1 MTIRKL
7 TKVFNK
13 VDTKVRAL
21 TKEQTDI
28 FFNKMDE
35 SWESAAKYL
44 GVSLKDFE
52 TWYFCDQ
59 KKRHK
64 AFFFTL

>member
-1 MTIRKL
+1 MTIKKL

-13 VDTKVRAL
+13 VEKKVRSL

-28 FFNKMDE
+28 FFDKMDE
-35 SWESAAKYL
+35 GWKSAAEYL

-52 TWYFCDQ
+52 TWYFCD
-59 KKRHK
+59 
-64 AFFFTL
+64 

>member
-44 GVSLKDFE
+44 GVSLKNFKI
-52 TWYFCDQ
+52 WYFCD
-59 KKRHK
+59 
-64 AFFFTL
+64 

>member
-7 TKVFNK
+7 TKVYNK
-13 VDTKVRAL
+13 VEAKVQNL
-21 TKEQTDI
+21 TKAQTNILFD
-28 FFNKMDE
+28 KMDE

-52 TWYFCDQ
+52 TWMFCD
-59 KKRHK
+59 
-64 AFFFTL
+64 

>member
-7 TKVFNK
+7 TKVYNK
-13 VDTKVRAL
+13 VEAKVQNL
-21 TKEQTDI
+21 TEAQTNILFD
-28 FFNKMDE
+28 KMDE

-52 TWYFCDQ
+52 TWMFCD
-59 KKRHK
+59 
-64 AFFFTL
+64 

>member
-1 MTIRKL
+1 MTIKKL

-21 TKEQTDI
+21 TKKQTDI
-28 FFNKMDE
+28 FFDKMDE

-52 TWYFCDQ
+52 TWYFCD
-59 KKRHK
+59 
-64 AFFFTL
+64 